1 MESEER
7 EKEMSKYRWLR
18 QFLTD
23 ERNAY
28 LYPNIT
34 VMVLGLALITIG
46 LEDAKIRLSVLGFLS
61 FVELLL
67 TFAGAPFRWFW
78 EKKVE
83 AR

>member
-1 MESEER
+1 
-7 EKEMSKYRWLR
+7 MSKYRWLR

-34 VMVLGLALITIG
+34 VMVLGLALITVG
-46 LEDAKIRLSVLGFLS
+46 LEDVINVWIRLSVLGFLS

-78 EKKVE
+78 EKKE
-83 AR
+83 EERDGTRH

>member
-1 MESEER
+1 
-7 EKEMSKYRWLR
+7 MSKYRWLR

-28 LYPNIT
+28 LYLGIT

-46 LEDAKIRLSVLGFLS
+46 LEDAKIQLSVLGFLG

-78 EKKVE
+78 EKKE
-83 AR
+83 EERDGTRH